1 MKKGIIPIS
10 KILFLSLI
18 FLMLLQV
25 SAKAQVVNES
35 TRKKFSIGVGMFT
48 DIWTYNQ
55 SLENPADINFRTIN
69 QGFQTF
75 ATYNLNFGQS
85 DFGFSVGLGFR
96 AQNMYGNFFV
106 NTENPAY
113 TRLTIIPDSLDEK
126 RAKICLPYLE
136 LPAEFR
142 FKSKSKVSVGIGFKV
157 AYLLPAHYKYV
168 GEDYININYSSDKTR
183 VKFRDIP
190 NIQDFSYG
198 PTVRIGYRWFNVAS
212 YFSISKLFEKNK
224 GPEMYPISIG
234 FILMPY

>member
-1 MKKGIIPIS
+1 MKTGIALTF
-10 KILFLSLI
+10 KTLTLSLV
-18 FLMLLQV
+18 MVLLIQQT
-25 SAKAQVVNES
+25 SKAQVVNES
-35 TRKKFSIGVGMFT
+35 TRKKFSIGLGMFT
-48 DIWTYNQ
+48 DIWTYQQ
-55 SLENPADINFRTIN
+55 SIENPAPIDFRTIN

-85 DFGFSVGLGFR
+85 NFGVSVGLGFR
-96 AQNMYGNFFV
+96 AQNMYGNFFI
-106 NTENPAY
+106 NDDDAAY
-113 TRLTIIPDSLDEK
+113 TQLKIIPDSLDEK

-142 FKSKSKVSVGIGFKV
+142 FKSNNKICVGIGFKV

-168 GEDYININYSSDKTR
+168 GEDYIYNTGDKSR

-190 NIQDFSYG
+190 NLEQFSYG

-212 YFSISKLFEKNK
+212 YFSISKLFQKNK